1 MAAFMLSALCGCQG
15 REYHTVPQQSESSQ
29 TSVSTQTEI
38 SVKVPDDGGFKSV
51 SYEFSNDKYRTF
63 YEIFPYSFYDSNGDG
78 IGDLNGITEHLDYL
92 NDGDTSTTDDL
103 GIEGIWLMPIM
114 QSPSYHKYNVTDY
127 MTVDKDYGTNDD
139 MKKLVEEAHKR
150 HINVIIDLVINHTSR
165 THEWYKKAVEE
176 LKAGKTDGYA
186 DYYYFLKNNKKS
198 GWHSAGF
205 DDWFYEGEF
214 DGDMPDLNLKNESL
228 RAELQDIVKYWLTD
242 VGVDGFRLDAVWW
255 FESGNSSA
263 DNASSIEDLKWL
275 YDYAKTVKEDVY
287 MVGECWKD
295 SLTISEFYKSGLD
308 SLFNFD
314 MQGATG
320 RVNSSVNGKDAWGF
334 VQFLENWQND
344 IRGNNPDA
352 IDTPFISNHDTGR
365 SAGFIPKDTN
375 KRLAA
380 SLYLMSPGD
389 PFIYY
394 GEEIGMTGSQNDPE
408 KRTGMYWSATDSKG
422 YVAKIP
428 GAGVD
433 GKPDGSVEEQQK
445 DENSLLNFY
454 KKAIA
459 LRNQNPEIARGT
471 LKAVDL
477 GKTETSAYITE
488 YNGSKVMVIFNL
500 SGKSANI
507 TIPEDTF
514 KINEVRG
521 YLKAAVDS
529 GAAKSDIDDFF
540 GIGGSA
546 GDETDDV
553 TDFTVSGQ
561 EITMPGSTVIVLK

>member
-1 MAAFMLSALCGCQG
+1 
-15 REYHTVPQQSESSQ
+15 
-29 TSVSTQTEI
+29 
-38 SVKVPDDGGFKSV
+38 
-51 SYEFSNDKYRTF
+51 
-63 YEIFPYSFYDSNGDG
+63 
-78 IGDLNGITEHLDYL
+78 
-92 NDGDTSTTDDL
+92 
-103 GIEGIWLMPIM
+103 
-114 QSPSYHKYNVTDY
+114 
-127 MTVDKDYGTNDD
+127 
-139 MKKLVEEAHKR
+139 
-150 HINVIIDLVINHTSR
+150 
-165 THEWYKKAVEE
+165 
-176 LKAGKTDGYA
+176 
-186 DYYYFLKNNKKS
+186 
-198 GWHSAGF
+198 
-205 DDWFYEGEF
+205 
-214 DGDMPDLNLKNESL
+214 
-228 RAELQDIVKYWLTD
+228 
-242 VGVDGFRLDAVWW
+242 
-255 FESGNSSA
+255 
-263 DNASSIEDLKWL
+263 
-275 YDYAKTVKEDVY
+275 

-295 SLTISEFYKSGLD
+295 SLTISNFYKSGLD

-344 IRGNNPDA
+344 IRGNNPNA

-408 KRTGMYWSATDSKG
+408 KRTGMYWSSTDKTG
-422 YVAKIP
+422 YVEKIP
-428 GAGVD
+428 GANAD
-433 GKPDGSVEEQQK
+433 GKPEKSVEEQQE

-529 GAAKSDIDDFF
+529 GTSASEIDDFF
-540 GIGGSA
+540 GLGGGA
-546 GDETDDV
+546 GGDETDDV
-553 TDFTVSGQ
+553 TEFTVSGQ
-561 EITMPGSTVIVLK
+561 EITMLGSTVLVLK

>member
-1 MAAFMLSALCGCQG
+1 
-15 REYHTVPQQSESSQ
+15 
-29 TSVSTQTEI
+29 
-38 SVKVPDDGGFKSV
+38 
-51 SYEFSNDKYRTF
+51 
-63 YEIFPYSFYDSNGDG
+63 
-78 IGDLNGITEHLDYL
+78 
-92 NDGDTSTTDDL
+92 
-103 GIEGIWLMPIM
+103 
-114 QSPSYHKYNVTDY
+114 
-127 MTVDKDYGTNDD
+127 
-139 MKKLVEEAHKR
+139 
-150 HINVIIDLVINHTSR
+150 
-165 THEWYKKAVEE
+165 
-176 LKAGKTDGYA
+176 
-186 DYYYFLKNNKKS
+186 
-198 GWHSAGF
+198 
-205 DDWFYEGEF
+205 
-214 DGDMPDLNLKNESL
+214 MPDLNLKNENL
-228 RAELQDIVKYWLTD
+228 RAEIQDIVKYWLTD
-242 VGVDGFRLDAVWW
+242 IGVDGFRLDAVWW
-255 FESGNSSA
+255 FESGNTSS
-263 DNASSIEDLKWL
+263 DNDSSVEDLKWL

-295 SLTISEFYKSGLD
+295 SLTISNFYKSGLD

-344 IRGNNPDA
+344 IRENNPNA

-408 KRTGMYWSATDSKG
+408 KRTGMYWSSTDKTG
-422 YVAKIP
+422 YVEKIP
-428 GAGVD
+428 GANAD
-433 GKPDGSVEEQQK
+433 GKPEKSVEEQQE

-529 GAAKSDIDDFF
+529 GTSASEIDDFF
-540 GIGGSA
+540 GLGGGA
-546 GDETDDV
+546 GGDETDDV
-553 TDFTVSGQ
+553 TEFTVSGQ
-561 EITMPGSTVIVLK
+561 EIIMPGSSVLVLK